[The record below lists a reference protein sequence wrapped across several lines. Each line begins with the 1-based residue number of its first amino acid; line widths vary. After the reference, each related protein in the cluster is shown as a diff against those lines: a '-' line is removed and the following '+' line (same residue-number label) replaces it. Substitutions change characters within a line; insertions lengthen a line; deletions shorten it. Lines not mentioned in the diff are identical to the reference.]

1 MPGMRAKN
9 EPVEKTESATF
20 RMPDK
25 VYKALRE
32 QARKNRTSLNTL
44 VNQVLY
50 AHLFDDLPHVRPML
64 VTLPT
69 PVFAEML
76 SRLSE
81 EDVVALGKLS
91 AEGVMKSAVLGRYG
105 RINADTIVDTL
116 RITAERG
123 GLGTFNEKL
132 DDREIVTFRHELG
145 YKGSLFFSVQI
156 ETLSQMA
163 GIKPRI
169 EKTEEAVI
177 VQF

>member
-1 MPGMRAKN
+1 MRAKH
-9 EPVEKTESATF
+9 EPVEKTTSVTF
-20 RMPDK
+20 RVPDK
-25 VYKALRE
+25 VYYALRK
-32 QARKNRTSLNTL
+32 QANENRTSLNTL

-50 AHLFDDLPHVRPML
+50 SHLFDDLPRVRPML

-76 SRLSE
+76 ARLSE
-81 EDVVALGKLS
+81 EDVKALGRSS

-105 RINADTIVDTL
+105 QITADAIVDTL

-123 GLGTFNEKL
+123 GLGTFSEKL

-145 YKGSLFFSVQI
+145 YKGSLFFAVQI
-156 ETLSQMA
+156 EALSQIA
-163 GIKPRI
+163 GIKPKI
-169 EKTEEAVI
+169 EKTEEAVV

>member
-1 MPGMRAKN
+1 MRAKR
-9 EPVEKTESATF
+9 EPVEKTTSATF
-20 RMPDK
+20 RVPDK
-25 VYKALRE
+25 VYSALRK
-32 QARKNRTSLNTL
+32 QARENRTSLNAL

-69 PVFAEML
+69 PLFAEML
-76 SRLSE
+76 ARLSE
-81 EDVVALGKLS
+81 EDVVALGKIS

-105 RINADTIVDTL
+105 RITADTIVDTL

-123 GLGTFNEKL
+123 GLGTFSEKL

-145 YKGSLFFSVQI
+145 FKGSLFFAVQI
-156 ETLSQMA
+156 ETLSQIA

-169 EKTEEAVI
+169 EKTEEAVV